1 MRERLFPVFLSF
13 LIVLAPTAIAHA
25 QATASG
31 TVLGAVTDSSQAV
44 VAGAQV
50 EVSNAATDEKRSTVT
65 DGSGGYR
72 FDLLSAGA
80 YKLTVARPGFAT
92 AVQNIELLVSQ
103 TATANVTLVPG
114 AATQTVEV
122 TGANPLVDET
132 NTSVSQEI
140 TPSEVEELPMVG
152 RDVANLAYLAPGVK
166 LADSYD
172 PTKNRYA
179 ILSINGASGRNINVT
194 VNGIDNK
201 DSTVGGPVMQ
211 LPLEAVEEFQISTQR
226 FSAENGRSEGA
237 AINMITKRGSN
248 KYHGSAFG
256 YFRDTNLDTD
266 EEDATGTGGQVA
278 AHPDYTR
285 QQFGGSIG
293 GPVKKDSL
301 FAFFALEREREHQQ
315 LDESPT
321 SYAELVLAKNA
332 GLAADPAT
340 VIPRPFYETR
350 YNGRMDWTLS
360 QTESA
365 YISYSSQAN
374 NSLNDQSDGTMDL
387 TEGNFTVNH
396 LQLVSFTWN
405 SVLSNTT
412 VNQAT
417 AGFQYWNNSIGS
429 NFNVP
434 NVSFPSASFGTND
447 GVPQQSFQRKWQFK
461 DDFSRAM
468 GKHTLKAGV
477 DYIWSP
483 ASGGD
488 FGPPNYIG
496 PVEYNFAADPSTIL
510 TDKADY
516 PDGFST
522 PGAVVAMSESNGDS
536 DVSIPTQEVG
546 IYAQDDWKAT
556 RRLTLNL
563 GLRWDKD
570 VNLIADPEIQRSR
583 TYKELVALNSP
594 VASPYVS
601 SVPHDDNLDFSPRVG
616 FAYDLNGKGVHVLRG
631 GFGLYLGTVYDNI
644 TLFPEQQANPTV
656 YQVALNLS
664 SPTDIVP
671 GTGKTLGEWRF
682 GVDPMPAIPAA
693 ATSLAPGSLGRLTD
707 PHYRNPV
714 AEEFNFGYTWAA
726 NQTTAVEAEYTHVLS
741 LHENKTID
749 INSPVP
755 VEGVFV
761 RPLAAA
767 FAASNPPQPNL
778 PLILDQRSIGRTHY
792 DGFNL
797 SLRERMAPRFQA
809 EANYTLSWAYGY
821 DSGDPR
827 LGNFPRLPNAPF
839 ASYEYGPSPND
850 ERHHITLSGVA
861 NLPRGFELAP
871 ILQFGSARPYGLT
884 NSSDTLDTGT
894 PPFFPKAVVVPKSNP
909 TDFFAFAGNNTGAQN
924 CFYGLNNT
932 PATCTISKFDPLRG
946 DPFFQLD
953 MRLAKNIRMR
963 ETMNLQLVAQAF
975 NLTNRAN
982 YGNNFGNSIGSAAT
996 FGHPAGFIN
1005 PSATTI
1011 PRSVWGEMGARFTF

>member
-1 MRERLFPVFLSF
+1 MRRK
-13 LIVLAPTAIAHA
+13 LILATIFSVLVLPAASLVA

-31 TVLGAVTDSSQAV
+31 TVLGTVTDSSKAIV
-44 VAGAQV
+44 VGAQI
-50 EVSNAATDEKRSTVT
+50 EIADAATDEKRSTVS
-65 DGSGGYR
+65 DGSGSYR

-80 YKLTVARPGFAT
+80 YKLTVARSGFST

-122 TGANPLVDET
+122 TDANPLVDET
-132 NTSVSQEI
+132 KTSVSQEI
-140 TPSEVEELPMVG
+140 TPSEVEELPMIG

-166 LADSYD
+166 AADSYD

-179 ILSINGASGRNINVT
+179 ILSVNGASGRNVNVT

-201 DSTVGGPVMQ
+201 DNTVGGPVMQ

-266 EEDATGTGGQVA
+266 EKDATGTGGQVA
-278 AHPDYTR
+278 GHPDYAR
-285 QQFGGSIG
+285 QQFGGSVG
-293 GPVKKDSL
+293 GPVRKDNL
-301 FAFFALEREREHQQ
+301 FAFFALERQRENQH

-332 GLAADPAT
+332 GLAAEPAT
-340 VIPRPFYETR
+340 VIPLPFYETR
-350 YNGRMDWTLS
+350 YNGRMDWTFS
-360 QTESA
+360 QRESA
-365 YISYSSQAN
+365 YVSYSSQAN
-374 NSLNDQSDGTMDL
+374 NSLNDQSGGTSDL
-387 TEGNFTVNH
+387 TSGNFTVNRM
-396 LQLVSFTWN
+396 QLASFTWN

-412 VNQAT
+412 VNQTT
-417 AGFQYWNNSIGS
+417 AGFQYWKNSIGS
-429 NFNVP
+429 NLNVP
-434 NVSFPSASFGTND
+434 NLVFPSASFGTSEN
-447 GVPQQSFQRKWQFK
+447 VPQQSFQRKWQFK

-483 ASGGD
+483 GSGGD
-488 FGPPNYIG
+488 FGPPDYIG
-496 PVEYNFAADPSTIL
+496 PVQYDFAADPSTIL
-510 TDKADY
+510 GNKEAY
-516 PDGFST
+516 PEGFST
-522 PGAVVAMSESNGDS
+522 PGAVVAMFEANGDS
-536 DVSIPTQEVG
+536 DVNIPTQEFG
-546 IYAQDDWKAT
+546 IYAQDDWKTT

-570 VNLIADPEIQRSR
+570 INLITDPDIKRSR
-583 TYKELVALNSP
+583 TYRELVALNSP

-601 SVPHDDNLDFSPRVG
+601 GVPHDDNLDFSPRVG
-616 FAYDLNGKGVHVLRG
+616 FAYDMSGKGVHVLRG
-631 GFGLYLGTVYDNI
+631 GFGLYFGTVYDNI

-656 YQVALNLS
+656 YQDAINLS

-671 GTGKTLGEWRF
+671 GTGKTLGQWRY
-682 GVDPMPAIPAA
+682 GVDPTPAIPAA

-714 AEEFNFGYTWAA
+714 AEEFNFGYTWAV
-726 NQTTAVEAEYTHVLS
+726 NQSSAVEAEYTHVLS
-741 LHENKTID
+741 LHENKTIN

-755 VEGVFV
+755 VDGVFV

-767 FAASNPPQPNL
+767 FAASDPPQPNL
-778 PLILDQRSIGRTHY
+778 PLILDQKSIGRTHY

-797 SLRERMAPRFQA
+797 SLRERLAPRFQA
-809 EANYTLSWAYGY
+809 EANYTLSWAHGY
-821 DSGDPR
+821 DS
-827 LGNFPRLPNAPF
+827 
-839 ASYEYGPSPND
+839 
-850 ERHHITLSGVA
+850 
-861 NLPRGFELAP
+861 
-871 ILQFGSARPYGLT
+871 
-884 NSSDTLDTGT
+884 
-894 PPFFPKAVVVPKSNP
+894 
-909 TDFFAFAGNNTGAQN
+909 
-924 CFYGLNNT
+924 
-932 PATCTISKFDPLRG
+932 G

-953 MRLAKNIRMR
+953 MRLAKNIHLR
-963 ETMNLQLVAQAF
+963 EKMNLQLVAQAF

-982 YGNNFGNSIGSAAT
+982 YGNNFGNNIGSATT
-996 FGHPAGFIN
+996 FGHPVGFIN
-1005 PSATTI
+1005 PSAATI
-1011 PRSVWGEMGARFTF
+1011 PRSLWGELGARFTF